1 MYGTAHQEF
10 KNLEQLKQS
19 KFRNDEEITEKQYK
33 RAWTDDHRESTN
45 KHKISMPQDKKRTLP
60 NQFAIEQ
67 QQEQEQIS
75 GSRKGS
81 IPGYA
86 RRQETRGAARLRVVA
101 HWRQDW
107 PGEGRRCGEE
117 EEEEKAKGIGSRVGL
132 EFSSLSSLHARWSS
146 SLLLSSG
153 GRRNQRTRS
162 ETERG
167 RAASRRLS
175 WRSAEEVRGVK
186 NSGCEGL
193 AAPEY

>member
-67 QQEQEQIS
+67 QQKQEQRC
-75 GSRKGS
+75 GSRKA
-81 IPGYA
+81 PYQDTQRMQA
-86 RRQETRGAARLRVVA
+86 AQGAASLRVVA
-101 HWRQDW
+101 HWRQDG

-117 EEEEKAKGIGSRVGL
+117 EE
-132 EFSSLSSLHARWSS
+132 
-146 SLLLSSG
+146 
-153 GRRNQRTRS
+153 
-162 ETERG
+162 
-167 RAASRRLS
+167 
-175 WRSAEEVRGVK
+175 
-186 NSGCEGL
+186 
-193 AAPEY
+193 

>member
-1 MYGTAHQEF
+1 M
-10 KNLEQLKQS
+10 
-19 KFRNDEEITEKQYK
+19 
-33 RAWTDDHRESTN
+33 
-45 KHKISMPQDKKRTLP
+45 
-60 NQFAIEQ
+60 
-67 QQEQEQIS
+67 
-75 GSRKGS
+75 
-81 IPGYA
+81 
-86 RRQETRGAARLRVVA
+86 A

-107 PGEGRRCGEE
+107 PGEGRRCGEEE

-186 NSGCEGL
+186 NSCCEGL
-193 AAPEY
+193 AALAPEY